1 MMKTVKINKQTK
13 IVENVSLGASKRK
26 APEGYIYD
34 IVDGEV
40 RVGPGYT
47 RISKGVY
54 VSNKKPLFE
63 DLIVPKSITRRQCA
77 IELRERGTITPK
89 ECLDMIRYGIPP
101 ATIQSIFSNLTEE
114 QKILAETDFATDVY
128 LRNNDI
134 LNSIMTASGATKED
148 IDNFY
153 ISAAER

>member
-1 MMKTVKINKQTK
+1 MRLITTKYTEFLDLRINENLNQARKYLKDKWVKTNSIIKVVPNTIISNSYDAIDKDSGDIIDIN
-13 IVENVSLGASKRK
+13 
-26 APEGYIYD
+26 
-34 IVDGEV
+34 
-40 RVGPGYT
+40 
-47 RISKGVY
+47 
-54 VSNKKPLFE
+54 
-63 DLIVPKSITRRQCA
+63 
-77 IELRERGTITPK
+77 
-89 ECLDMIRYGIPP
+89 
-101 ATIQSIFSNLTEE
+101 NLTEE